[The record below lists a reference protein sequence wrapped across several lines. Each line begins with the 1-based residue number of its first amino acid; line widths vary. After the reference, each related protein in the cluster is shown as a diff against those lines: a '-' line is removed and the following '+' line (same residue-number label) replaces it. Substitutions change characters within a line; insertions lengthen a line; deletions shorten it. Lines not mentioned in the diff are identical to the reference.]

1 MMLLTET
8 ACFVYPISLYSIGL
22 SLKNQRGKLVR
33 RHDVLCHLLDFL

>member
-8 ACFVYPISLYSIGL
+8 ACFASHIRLYLIGF